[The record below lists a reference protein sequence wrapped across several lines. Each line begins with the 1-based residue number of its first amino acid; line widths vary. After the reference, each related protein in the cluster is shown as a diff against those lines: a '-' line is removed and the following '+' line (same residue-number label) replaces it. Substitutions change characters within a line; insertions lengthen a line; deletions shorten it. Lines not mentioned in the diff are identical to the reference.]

1 MTNYNLNRFGLA
13 GSNQMD
19 AGSDECRK
27 EVAAL
32 FARGVLRLGPGN
44 PCRTHNAKNS
54 PESGPDPL
62 DVTGETVLSVHMG

>member
-1 MTNYNLNRFGLA
+1 MTYHHSNRFGFA
-13 GSNQMD
+13 GSNQLD
-19 AGSDECRK
+19 AESDECRK

-32 FARGVLRLGPGN
+32 LARGVLRLGPGN

-62 DVTGETVLSVHMG
+62 DVTGETVLSVHTG